1 MKKKLCLPLT
11 SRPHRARM
19 QLLIKELHKHFDLD
33 IWEPKERKGDIT
45 SNAILYAIEFNNF
58 LAGKNYDAI
67 ILRGDRYEMLGLG
80 MVSAYKGFKV
90 IHIEG
95 GDLSGDVIDSK
106 VRHALTH
113 LSDYHFATN
122 KESHQRLVAMGVQP
136 DRVFNFGSLDV
147 EYASKV
153 KPKRLRNKKYIL
165 VAYHP
170 LENEDEKELDIAL
183 KEYEWYDIIRIGSN
197 KDTSKTYGT
206 EEFSPED
213 YINLMREATVLVGNS
228 SSLIKEA
235 SILGKGVVLV
245 GNRQS
250 RRFMP
255 HNVVQVPCER
265 DNILKAILYQMQN
278 KYKKDLTYYQP
289 NTSKKICQ
297 LLRKQLNQSK

>member
-1 MKKKLCLPLT
+1 
-11 SRPHRARM
+11 M
-19 QLLIKELHKHFDLD
+19 QLLIKELKKHFDLEL
-33 IWEPKERKGDIT
+33 WEPKERKGDIT

-80 MVSAYKGFKV
+80 MVSAYKGFKI

-106 VRHALTH
+106 VRHAITH
-113 LSDYHFATN
+113 LSDFHFATN
-122 KESHQRLVAMGVQP
+122 KESHQRLIAMGVQP
-136 DRVFNFGSLDV
+136 DKAFNFGSLDT

-153 KPKRLRNKKYIL
+153 KPRKIKKEPYIL

-170 LENEDEKELDIAL
+170 LENEDEKELDEAL
-183 KEYEWYDIIRIGSN
+183 KTFKCAIIRIGSN
-197 KDTSKTYGT
+197 KDAGRTYGT

-213 YINLMREATVLVGNS
+213 YINLMRGAKVLVGNS

-245 GNRQS
+245 GDRQS

-255 HNVVQVPCER
+255 HNVVQVPCEA

-278 KYKKDLTYYQP
+278 KYKKDLVYYKP
-289 NTSKKICQ
+289 NTSKNICKRLQ
-297 LLRKQLNQSK
+297 KELKN